1 MESAELIA
9 ILREVRD
16 RVRARHPQSAWT
28 ERAKLGAPVRFPC
41 PT

>member
-16 RVRARHPQSAWT
+16 RVRARNPETTA
-28 ERAKLGAPVRFPC
+28 ADDPAAPDRC